1 MAVLDTLQGR
11 ERGDDRLAAADIA
24 LQKPLHGVR
33 LREVAA
39 DLRQRLVLGPGELER
54 QPRQQRLRQLA
65 ARLERGRSN
74 RPAAEAVHSH
84 RQLLREELVELDAA
98 PGGMAAL
105 DEIGLRNLLRRPVQQ
120 QDRVAKRR
128 KLEAP

>member
-1 MAVLDTLQGR
+1 MAVLDALQGR

-65 ARLERGRSN
+65 ARLERGRAY
-74 RPAAEAVHSH
+74 RPPPLAMDAH
-84 RQLLREELVELDAA
+84 RELLGHHLVELDPA

-105 DEIGLRNLLRRPVQQ
+105 D
-120 QDRVAKRR
+120 
-128 KLEAP
+128 